1 MIKYPEVIAH
11 FYKTEIKIISLTFET
26 SIYKV
31 IEQSVI
37 SETEEEILYK
47 LKCSDN
53 SVIELTLNKKG
64 LMWYF

>member
-1 MIKYPEVIAH
+1 MTKYPEVIAH